1 MGTLHSALDALRA
14 PHSLR
19 PLVYADANVPAPAV
33 RDMRARFGWDVTHV
47 MDDPQWRRASD
58 VAHYRR
64 ARELRRTLVTFD
76 HDYLDERRF
85 PLTLSGGVVVF
96 TAPDASAL
104 ARLLIDLDALL
115 RLGERRPGHE
125 DLPLVGRK
133 LHLFPGWTEY
143 A

>member
-1 MGTLHSALDALRA
+1 MGSLSSALQALRDPA
-14 PHSLR
+14 TVR

-33 RDMRARFGWDVTHV
+33 REMRARLQWDVTHV
-47 MDDPQWRRASD
+47 MEEPEWRRASD

-76 HDYLDERRF
+76 HDYFDERRF
-85 PLTLSGGVVVF
+85 PTTLSGGVVVF
-96 TAPDASAL
+96 TAPDRQAL
-104 ARLLIDLDALL
+104 DRLLVDLDALL
-115 RLGERRPGHE
+115 RLSERLPGLE

-133 LHLFPGWTEY
+133 LHLFPGWTDY